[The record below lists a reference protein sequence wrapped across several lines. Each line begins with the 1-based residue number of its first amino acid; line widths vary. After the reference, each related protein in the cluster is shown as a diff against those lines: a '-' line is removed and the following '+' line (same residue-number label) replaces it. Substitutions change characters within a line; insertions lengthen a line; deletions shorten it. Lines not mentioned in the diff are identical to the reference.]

1 MYAHTKLRHKKLIKL
16 HVSTTLL
23 IYLMESLWRAPITFP
38 KRKLPLKT
46 RNKCVNENYLTS
58 LLMLACVPAWGHLLA
73 IPFSLVSILVDHNGR
88 QPNRHSGLFF
98 SCHLRVNF
106 FTVNCFWFSSCTCL
120 LAHTPGNVKAK
131 PRKKPFEICKEFCA
145 AYLMRKK
152 RSQSQMQNKSNG
164 SNAMAQL
171 NLVTK
176 RGCFTRPT

>member
-1 MYAHTKLRHKKLIKL
+1 MRPFTRHSFFFSFYTGWPQWPPAK
-16 HVSTTLL
+16 
-23 IYLMESLWRAPITFP
+23 
-38 KRKLPLKT
+38 PL
-46 RNKCVNENYLTS
+46 
-58 LLMLACVPAWGHLLA
+58 
-73 IPFSLVSILVDHNGR
+73 
-88 QPNRHSGLFF
+88 SGLFF

-120 LAHTPGNVKAK
+120 LAHTPGYVKAK
-131 PRKKPFEICKEFCA
+131 PRKKPFEICKEFCG

-176 RGCFTRPT
+176 RGCFTRPTLMQTSVWEVNVCTFITLCRKMAGILWDWKCCSKQKFWG